1 MNSLS
6 GQSIKFESGEVTLTA
21 HLETTTTEYIYE
33 TNENT
38 IIKYIPLFTTHSR
51 EIYQNESTSLRVLNN
66 SPNIVRLRDFTVLQS
81 TPAAGILKLEKC
93 RSSLKSLLKNHT
105 FNDEQVLFFANQVI
119 TGLCSIQ
126 QAGLVHRN
134 LNPNNVLVSENYSFC
149 ISGLGSAAFI
159 QDLLAIDPGMVSG
172 FNEKISHPLARPP
185 EFGKILDLEKIDTW
199 ALGCLLFFVIF
210 RRYPDRGTGGQRE
223 IREVRNSQISN
234 LLSRCLTAN
243 PAERP
248 APNELYFEI
257 NCDFQFNLITTSAS
271 LQYPRSGFVVC
282 LSNSLTESTTP
293 IDNYYQQV
301 VTSKSWIKPGSKEKI
316 LSFLSNYDKKCT
328 IPSIKFLIIVHRLII
343 SGSPAM
349 LQCKPILEENLSFW
363 EKKQRDPRD
372 MNYNEY
378 NSGLIRQ
385 FSRVLLE
392 KINFHVKFNNSGNW
406 KQMLAFEHVDEAIQY
421 LARVIKIC
429 EGLMMGMQNLTSLNI
444 SMKNQLLEESQRALG
459 NISSVFSA
467 YRRPLDPLNPFIEK
481 ITNLMK
487 PVAEEVKP
495 IIPSKSYAT
504 QVREEVPNFPQLI
517 IQEKAKPENYLE
529 DRWRIKQEE
538 LKMEKVLAGGSSCTV
553 YKGKFKCTP
562 VAIKIMRGTF
572 MGKSMEK
579 EFEREVKAM
588 VSLRHPNLVL
598 FMGACQTPQMIIVSE
613 FCAGGSLFTLLH
625 ESKNLAISWK
635 QKLKMIKDVARGML
649 YLHEAPSPI
658 LHRDLKSLN
667 LLLVKQFSGPNDSVY
682 IKITDFGVARIL
694 EQSME
699 LTGQMG
705 TCHWMAPE
713 VLSNQPYSLEADIYS
728 FAIVMWEI
736 LAREVPYNNI
746 NPMTI
751 PIRVVKGERP
761 NISQIP
767 STCPTAL
774 KDLIRQCWDQ
784 VPAKRPNFHKIL
796 DVIEALDD
804 SQQ

>member
-1 MNSLS
+1 MQSLS
-6 GQSIKFESGEVTLTA
+6 GQSIKFDSGEVILST
-21 HLETTTTEYIYE
+21 HLKTTTTEYIYE
-33 TNENT
+33 TTENT
-38 IIKYIPLFTTHSR
+38 VIKYIPLFTTHSR
-51 EIYQNESTSLRVLNN
+51 EIYQNESTALRVLSN
-66 SPNIVRLRDFTVLQS
+66 SPNIIRLRDFTVIQAS
-81 TPAAGILKLEKC
+81 PPAGVLKLDKC
-93 RSSLKSLLKNHT
+93 RSSLRSLLQTHT
-105 FNDEQVLFFANQVI
+105 FSDQQVLFFANQVVQ
-119 TGLCSIQ
+119 GLTSIQ

-134 LNPNNVLVSENYSFC
+134 LNPNNVLVCENYSFS

-159 QDLLAIDPGMVSG
+159 QDLLAIDAGIVCS
-172 FNEKISHPLARPP
+172 FNEKISHPQIRPP

-199 ALGCLLFFVIF
+199 ALGCLLFFIIF
-210 RRYPDRGTGGQRE
+210 RRYPDKTSDRLRE
-223 IREVRNSQISN
+223 LQEVRNPVIN
-234 LLSRCLTAN
+234 GIITRCLLAN
-243 PAERP
+243 PSERP
-248 APNELYFEI
+248 LPSELMFEMSS
-257 NCDFQFNLITTSAS
+257 DFQFNLITSSAG
-271 LQYPRSGFVVC
+271 LIFPKSGLDVC
-282 LSNSLTESTTP
+282 LINSLVETPKP
-293 IDNYYQQV
+293 IDNYYLQV
-301 VTSKSWIKPGSKEKI
+301 LTCKSWIKSGSNEKI
-316 LSFLSNYDKKCT
+316 LTFLANCDKRCT
-328 IPSIKFLIIVHRLII
+328 ITAIKFLIIVHRLII
-343 SGSPAM
+343 SGSPGM
-349 LQCKPILEENLSFW
+349 MQVKQVLEDNLKFW
-363 EKKQRDPRD
+363 EMKQRDPRD
-372 MNYNEY
+372 LNYNEY

-385 FSRVLLE
+385 FSRVLIE
-392 KINFHVKFNNSGNW
+392 KITFHLRVNVSGNW
-406 KQMLAFEHVDEAIQY
+406 KQMLAFEMVDEAIQY
-421 LARVIKIC
+421 LAKVIKIC
-429 EGLMMGMQNLTSLNI
+429 EGLMMGLQNLAALNI
-444 SMKNQLLEESQRALG
+444 SIKNQLIEEAQRALG
-459 NISSVFSA
+459 NISSVYTA
-467 YRRPLDPLNPFIEK
+467 YRRPMDHLNGFIEK

-487 PVAEEVKP
+487 PAVEEPKP
-495 IIPSKSYAT
+495 IVPAKAYGT
-504 QVREEVPNFPQLI
+504 QIREEMPNFPQLI

-529 DRWRIKQEE
+529 DRWKIRQEE

-553 YKGKFKCTP
+553 YRGKFKCTP

-625 ESKNLAISWK
+625 ENKNIVISWK
-635 QKLKMIKDVARGML
+635 QKLKMVKDIARGML
-649 YLHEAPSPI
+649 YLHEAPNPI

-667 LLLVKQFSGPNDSVY
+667 LLLVKQLTGPNDSVF

-694 EQSME
+694 EQNME

-728 FAIVMWEI
+728 FGIVMWEI

-767 STCPTAL
+767 STCPSAL

-796 DVIEALDD
+796 DVVESIDD
-804 SQQ
+804 SEQ